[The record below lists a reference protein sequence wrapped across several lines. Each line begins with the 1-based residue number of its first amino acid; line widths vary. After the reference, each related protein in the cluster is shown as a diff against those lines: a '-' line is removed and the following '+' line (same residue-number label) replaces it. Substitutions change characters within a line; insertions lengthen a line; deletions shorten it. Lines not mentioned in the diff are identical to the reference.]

1 MDGLLKIFKWVM
13 AEIDA
18 NASAWNMPATNGFGG
33 DLW

>member
-18 NASAWNMPATNGFGG
+18 DASDCDMPATNVFLG
-33 DLW
+33 DL